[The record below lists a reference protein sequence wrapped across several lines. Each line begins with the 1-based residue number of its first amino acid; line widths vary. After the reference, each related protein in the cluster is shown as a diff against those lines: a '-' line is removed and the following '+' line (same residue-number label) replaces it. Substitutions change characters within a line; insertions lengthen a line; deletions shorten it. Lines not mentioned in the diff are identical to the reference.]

1 MDMPKFSK
9 LRPKREFDDSK
20 DKELFSKGPLKIIEF
35 EDWSIIKTKD
45 CIICIPILIETN
57 QVVLRYEYIPTFK
70 YADGQEYHATIVA
83 GGIEAGEDPKAA
95 LLRELE
101 EEAGI
106 VLREDYEIEAMTPFY
121 LTKGSSNKAYPFIL
135 ALNERDYQEVMAKGD
150 GSKAESLSKAVKVD
164 IKYID
169 SVNFSDMPSAYM
181 IMKAKEYLNL
191 YKK

>member
-164 IKYID
+164 IKYLD

-181 IMKAKEYLNL
+181 AMKAKEYLNL